1 MNNQNINNFMSGMMN
16 NQAFFNGGDQQDNPL
31 FDDKKFQDS
40 LNTGPRGGTSIQSL
54 KTGGGGTQSFQYNPN
69 EFSQPPQ
76 SQQSQP
82 PQFQQQQP
90 PFQQQP
96 PQFQQQPPQFQQ
108 QPPQF
113 QQQQPQFQQ
122 QPPQFQQPPFQNPMR
137 QQPPQFH
144 HQQQYQQKQYQQQLS
159 QKFNDN
165 VSQMSQL
172 GKNSQYSECSRNS
185 KNSRNSNKS
194 IKEQSPIKK
203 LGNII
208 NNKLKDKNEP
218 IINSMSSHDTMTIK
232 SSVYDTEDD
241 NEIIKKIDTK
251 STNETYFEI
260 IKDAILIV
268 VIYLILSQDFLKRA
282 IIGYIPQIETENVVG
297 NAIYGVIHAIIFIVF
312 KMIFNSIFM

>member
-1 MNNQNINNFMSGMMN
+1 MNNQNMNNFMSGMMN

-54 KTGGGGTQSFQYNPN
+54 KTGGGNNPQFQYNPN

-76 SQQSQP
+76 QAQQQPPFQQPPQHQSQPFQQSQ

-90 PFQQQP
+90 PFQQPQ
-96 PQFQQQPPQFQQ
+96 PQFQQQ

-113 QQQQPQFQQ
+113 QQQQ
-122 QPPQFQQPPFQNPMR
+122 QPPLHPPMR
-137 QQPPQFH
+137 QQPQQFH
-144 HQQQYQQKQYQQQLS
+144 NQQQYQQQQYQQQLTH
-159 QKFNDN
+159 KFNDN
-165 VSQMSQL
+165 VSQMS
-172 GKNSQYSECSRNS
+172 KNSQYSDCS

-194 IKEQSPIKK
+194 NKDSSPIKK

-208 NNKLKDKNEP
+208 NNKLKDKNDS

-232 SSVYDTEDD
+232 SSVYDTEDN
-241 NEIIKKIDTK
+241 NEIIKKIDNN
-251 STNETYFEI
+251 SSNETHFEI
-260 IKDAILIV
+260 VKDAILIV

-282 IIGYIPQIETENVVG
+282 ISVYLPQIESESVVG
-297 NAIYGVIHAIIFIVF
+297 SAMYGVIHAIIFIVF
-312 KMIFNSIFM
+312 KIIFNSIFM